1 MTGPGLLADLLWW
14 LLGAVVLPFWLLS
27 GLVDYICHARTD
39 IAHTSGVRESQLH
52 LLQTVE
58 IGVPLLAFLFCS
70 VDALVLV
77 LMFAGAVAHTAS
89 SWSDLRYADGRRRI
103 TPFEQYVHSFLNV
116 LPWIALA
123 LVVVLHWPAAVAL
136 LDPGA
141 DSDWTLHLRRPA
153 FDAPILVAVL
163 LASAVFAVLPGL
175 LELATTLKARAA
187 MAQMSSSS
195 ARSATKPR

>member
-1 MTGPGLLADLLWW
+1 MSDPGLLWW
-14 LLGAVVLPFWLLS
+14 LLGALVLPLWLLS
-27 GLVDYICHARTD
+27 GLTDYICHARTD
-39 IAHTSGVRESQLH
+39 IAHTSGTHESLLH

-58 IGVPLLAFLFCS
+58 IGAPLLVFLFFQ

-77 LMFAGAVAHTAS
+77 LMAAGVVAHTAT
-89 SWSDLRYADGRRRI
+89 SWSDLRYADRLRRI

-116 LPWIALA
+116 LPWIAFA
-123 LVVVLHWPAAVAL
+123 LVALLHWPVVVAL
-136 LDPGA
+136 FDPTVE
-141 DSDWTLHLRRPA
+141 SDWTLHLRRPA
-153 FDAPILVAVL
+153 FEGAILVAVL
-163 LASAVFAVLPGL
+163 LGSAVFAVIPGL